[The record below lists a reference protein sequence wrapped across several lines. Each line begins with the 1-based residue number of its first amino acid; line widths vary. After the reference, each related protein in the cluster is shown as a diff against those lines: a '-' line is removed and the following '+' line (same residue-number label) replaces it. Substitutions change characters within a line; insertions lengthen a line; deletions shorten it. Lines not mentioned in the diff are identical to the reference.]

1 MNLEVGRRAFVG
13 SVVAGLP
20 LLGGGAQL
28 AWAQRQGGAAQK
40 DDPVVAQLVA
50 DMKRSVRA
58 LSKAPSGENTR
69 QLASSLRLLSA
80 WGTGANLDAQI
91 KETLR
96 GVIRREGRQ
105 ALLRRDVDPSMFK
118 VEAGE
123 LGFDG
128 TSAVPLSP
136 LASFDDASKQR
147 IVDDLLANGVTERW
161 RAIADMLDVAAQSL
175 DRTASARSRGITL
188 IAQTDPSICRMIN
201 QELYYLNAQMIFW
214 CAPWFYWVPE
224 PCGLTTSAYLGV
236 LSVAWWYSC

>member
-1 MNLEVGRRAFVG
+1 MNLEVGRRVFVG

-20 LLGGGAQL
+20 LLGGGAQRV
-28 AWAQRQGGAAQK
+28 WAQRQGGRVEKA
-40 DDPVVAQLVA
+40 DPVVAQVVA

-58 LSKAPSGENTR
+58 LSKAPSAEQAR
-69 QLASSLRLLSA
+69 RLASSLRLLSA
-80 WGTGANLDAQI
+80 WGTGAGLDAQI
-91 KETLR
+91 KETLG

-105 ALLRRDVDPSMFK
+105 ALLRRDADPSMFK
-118 VEAGE
+118 AEAGE

-128 TSAVPLSP
+128 TSAVPLPALVS
-136 LASFDDASKQR
+136 LDDATKQR
-147 IVDDLLANGVTERW
+147 IVDDLLANGVTARW

-175 DRTASARSRGITL
+175 DRTASARSRGMTL

-224 PCGLTTSAYLGV
+224 PCGLATSAYLGV
-236 LSVAWWYSC
+236 AAVAWWYSC